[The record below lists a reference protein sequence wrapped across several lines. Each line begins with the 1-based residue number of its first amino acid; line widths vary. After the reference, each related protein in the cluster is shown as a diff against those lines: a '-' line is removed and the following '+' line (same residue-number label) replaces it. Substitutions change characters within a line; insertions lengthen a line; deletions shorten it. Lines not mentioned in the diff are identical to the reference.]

1 MEKLI
6 QKVVVIGHGYTSRL
20 AVIRSVAQIGCE
32 ITVIVMAGRGRF
44 SKKLNT
50 KKPIDCYSKYVSHVF
65 YCYCQDELGLIQLL
79 LDKCTDT
86 QKKVII
92 IPDSDFSAAVIDKN
106 QDILREYFLFPHI
119 HHTPGA
125 VELWMDKMKQ
135 KTLATTIG
143 LSVASST
150 IIRVEKG
157 HFEIPEI
164 VNYPC
169 FTKPLATI
177 VGGKQNMKRCNNEEE
192 LRHDYD
198 EVRHLAQANF
208 NDSEVFLE
216 KYVPKARHVEVQIFG
231 NEEGEVAILGERD
244 CSVQRRNQKVVE
256 ESPAPNLP
264 EHVRKDMHAAA
275 KRLAKAASYRNA
287 GTVEFLYNEE
297 SEGFYFLEV
306 NTRLQVEHGITE
318 EVMGVDLVEWMVK
331 EAAGELHGIEDLPLK
346 AKGHAME
353 VRVYAE
359 DCVNNFRPGGGK
371 IDEVKFSDK
380 ARIETWIRDNI
391 EVTALYDPMLA
402 KLIVYGKDRNEALH
416 KMWDVLDESVLYG
429 VTNNMEYLQAFLHT
443 EDYIQARLYTKMLD
457 GFAPEEKALEVL
469 DGGVQTTVQDYP
481 GIIG

>member
-20 AVIRSVAQIGCE
+20 AVVRSVAQIGCE

-106 QDILREYFLFPHI
+106 QDILREHFLFPHI

-192 LRHDYD
+192 LK
-198 EVRHLAQANF
+198 EVLYNTC
-208 NDSEVFLE
+208 D
-216 KYVPKARHVEVQIFG
+216 IG
-231 NEEGEVAILGERD
+231 
-244 CSVQRRNQKVVE
+244 
-256 ESPAPNLP
+256 
-264 EHVRKDMHAAA
+264 DMHVLVEDYKQIEIEYAALGFSDGHEVIIPGVIQIID
-275 KRLAKAASYRNA
+275 LAK
-287 GTVEFLYNEE
+287 
-297 SEGFYFLEV
+297 GF
-306 NTRLQVEHGITE
+306 
-318 EVMGVDLVEWMVK
+318 
-331 EAAGELHGIEDLPLK
+331 PLLSK
-346 AKGHAME
+346 N
-353 VRVYAE
+353 V
-359 DCVNNFRPGGGK
+359 
-371 IDEVKFSDK
+371 
-380 ARIETWIRDNI
+380 
-391 EVTALYDPMLA
+391 AL
-402 KLIVYGKDRNEALH
+402 
-416 KMWDVLDESVLYG
+416 
-429 VTNNMEYLQAFLHT
+429 
-443 EDYIQARLYTKMLD
+443 
-457 GFAPEEKALEVL
+457 
-469 DGGVQTTVQDYP
+469 
-481 GIIG
+481 

>member
-192 LRHDYD
+192 LKEVLYNTCDIGDMHVLVEDYKQIEIEYAALGFSDGHEVIIPGVIQIIDLAKGFHFGVARRGKIMPIDGFEELIDKFKQFVLSVGFVGVFDIDFYKSGGEIYFDELNLRIGGSMCAYTQMGVNLPAMMVKTLMGESIADVQKQISELQQASQRLLQELPENQLSECRPQLQQMERIAEADQIALHLMKSIRDGDGKEAKKQLSALKKRH
-198 EVRHLAQANF
+198 R
-208 NDSEVFLE
+208 
-216 KYVPKARHVEVQIFG
+216 
-231 NEEGEVAILGERD
+231 AIL
-244 CSVQRRNQKVVE
+244 
-256 ESPAPNLP
+256 
-264 EHVRKDMHAAA
+264 
-275 KRLAKAASYRNA
+275 KA
-287 GTVEFLYNEE
+287 E
-297 SEGFYFLEV
+297 
-306 NTRLQVEHGITE
+306 
-318 EVMGVDLVEWMVK
+318 K
-331 EAAGELHGIEDLPLK
+331 K
-346 AKGHAME
+346 AL
-353 VRVYAE
+353 
-359 DCVNNFRPGGGK
+359 
-371 IDEVKFSDK
+371 ISDK
-380 ARIETWIRDNI
+380 A
-391 EVTALYDPMLA
+391 A
-402 KLIVYGKDRNEALH
+402 KAF
-416 KMWDVLDESVLYG
+416 LDEVIKYADSVYENG
-429 VTNNMEYLQAFLHT
+429 
-443 EDYIQARLYTKMLD
+443 K
-457 GFAPEEKALEVL
+457 K
-469 DGGVQTTVQDYP
+469 
-481 GIIG
+481 

>member
-106 QDILREYFLFPHI
+106 QDILREHFLFPHI

-192 LRHDYD
+192 LKEVLYNTCDIGDMHVLVEDYKQIEIEYAALGFSDGHEVIIPGVIQIIDLAKGFHFGVARRGKIMPIDGFEELIDKFKQFVLSVGFVGVFDIDFYKSGGEIYFD
-198 EVRHLAQANF
+198 ELNLRIGGSMCAYTQMGVNLPAMMVKTLMGESIADVQKQISHTATYVNERMLLDDWYYGFISTKEYDRQIKSTEISF
-208 NDSEVFLE
+208 IKDE
-216 KYVPKARHVEVQIFG
+216 K
-231 NEEGEVAILGERD
+231 D
-244 CSVQRRNQKVVE
+244 
-256 ESPAPNLP
+256 PAPQFIF
-264 EHVRKDMHAAA
+264 RKEFVWYYI
-275 KRLAKAASYRNA
+275 KRLLWR
-287 GTVEFLYNEE
+287 V
-297 SEGFYFLEV
+297 
-306 NTRLQVEHGITE
+306 
-318 EVMGVDLVEWMVK
+318 VK
-331 EAAGELHGIEDLPLK
+331 P
-346 AKGHAME
+346 
-353 VRVYAE
+353 
-359 DCVNNFRPGGGK
+359 
-371 IDEVKFSDK
+371 
-380 ARIETWIRDNI
+380 
-391 EVTALYDPMLA
+391 
-402 KLIVYGKDRNEALH
+402 
-416 KMWDVLDESVLYG
+416 
-429 VTNNMEYLQAFLHT
+429 
-443 EDYIQARLYTKMLD
+443 
-457 GFAPEEKALEVL
+457 
-469 DGGVQTTVQDYP
+469 
-481 GIIG
+481 